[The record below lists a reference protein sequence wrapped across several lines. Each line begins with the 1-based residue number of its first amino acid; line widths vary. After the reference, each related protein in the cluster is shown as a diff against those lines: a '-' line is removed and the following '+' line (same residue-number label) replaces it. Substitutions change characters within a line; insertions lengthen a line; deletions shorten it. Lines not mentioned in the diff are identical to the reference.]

1 MGSEVLEMSVGRG
14 SKRVGENWVRS
25 LAGLS
30 SASLV
35 LWSEWELTREDAAGL
50 LVQPG
55 FRRGGGETQKF
66 GGLEGLVSGLA
77 RSRGVGLE
85 VKRGLE
91 KTLGLVVVVSV
102 IGFGF
107 GCWVGL
113 DVCQGLTP
121 NFPGWLQACQA
132 KGAWGYYYYSL
143 FDFQVFF

>member
-1 MGSEVLEMSVGRG
+1 MGSVARRPLLRFARSLV
-14 SKRVGENWVRS
+14 RVGADSGGCSGVAGAAWV
-25 LAGLS
+25 
-30 SASLV
+30 
-35 LWSEWELTREDAAGL
+35 
-50 LVQPG
+50 QK
-55 FRRGGGETQKF
+55 RGGGETQKF
-66 GGLEGLVSGLA
+66 GGLGGLLSGFDRLL
-77 RSRGVGLE
+77 GFGLE

-91 KTLGLVVVVSV
+91 KPLGLVVVVSV